1 MITITTIKRAE
12 RLLRGGVNVS
22 QLTVDQDDLRRLGV
36 PDQEHEAILHG
47 DAAQQVEHLLPHVR
61 RIDAQQARDKAS
73 SRQAQLRRCVQDLV
87 RSAKC
92 APEGIELAPQ
102 ALACVVSGPDF
113 KVLNLLGPVPV
124 RLPCSRV
131 VGFASAT
138 APRGATASCSFLS
151 VNYFS
156 PSATIR
162 IPHRVVASE
171 GRSPRLIS
179 RVPEGLPARPLRRGR
194 HVGFSRTSCAC
205 PASVT
210 EGWVAGHR
218 RRCPASATRASTSSA
233 ASSRA
238 SRPRTSAA
246 RATLDRVSSPGFSVV
261 PS

>member
-124 RLPCSRV
+124 RLP
-131 VGFASAT
+131 
-138 APRGATASCSFLS
+138 
-151 VNYFS
+151 
-156 PSATIR
+156 
-162 IPHRVVASE
+162 
-171 GRSPRLIS
+171 RL
-179 RVPEGLPARPLRRGR
+179 PLRRALKSVDGCEVVVLLEGR
-194 HVGFSRTSCAC
+194 GLRIRYGT
-205 PASVT
+205 PR
-210 EGWVAGHR
+210 GHGQLFLPQR
-218 RRCPASATRASTSSA
+218 QLLFPLS
-233 ASSRA
+233 
-238 SRPRTSAA
+238 
-246 RATLDRVSSPGFSVV
+246 DN
-261 PS
+261 